1 MLIMSISFY
10 LIIFYKKNRF
20 INFFII
26 AYLFFENIYQ
36 TYALMRNLLLLTA
49 CFVIFYSYKKRI
61 SILLLL
67 SVLVWVFVGQAYK
80 PKVRDIINNKKIIQ
94 DDNTVLGFN
103 YGYDASP
110 VVLRLSEPI
119 LSFV

>member
-1 MLIMSISFY
+1 MSISFY
-10 LIIFYKKNRF
+10 LIIFYKKNRL

-36 TYALMRNLLLLTA
+36 TYALMRNLLLLTL

-80 PKVRDIINNKKIIQ
+80 PKIRAILNDLKILKEN
-94 DDNTVLGFN
+94 NTVSVFN
-103 YGYDASP
+103 YGYDSKP
-110 VVLRLSEPI
+110 VVLRSGPRPTA
-119 LSFV
+119 